1 MTTLVVD
8 TGQNLVGVFSVEE
21 QIYVPYRGAEI
32 LIALQRIAEAD
43 EVVTYNGKNY
53 DLKELGRFAGLDGD
67 LPLRGIHSDMRSICW
82 SDRIWGSSLGSTFA
96 MQFESHPD
104 FPDTHEGSN
113 ELDTYMTFQLWQ
125 GWKAG
130 KLTIL
135 DGGRIAQ
142 PAADPA

>member
-8 TGQNLVGVFSVEE
+8 TGQNLVGVFSAEE
-21 QIYVPYRGAEI
+21 QLYVPYRGVEI

-53 DLKELGRFAGLDGD
+53 DLKELGRFAGLNGD

-82 SDRIWGSSLGSTFA
+82 SDR
-96 MQFESHPD
+96 
-104 FPDTHEGSN
+104 
-113 ELDTYMTFQLWQ
+113 WQ
-125 GWKAG
+125 AWKAG

-135 DGGRIAQ
+135 DGGRRAETATDPPSDKLNLCLEMNRRRITSFSKNTWKPSAI
-142 PAADPA
+142 PA

>member
-8 TGQNLVGVFSVEE
+8 TGKNLVGVFSADE

-67 LPLRGIHSDMRSICW
+67 LPLRGF
-82 SDRIWGSSLGSTFA
+82 TA
-96 MQFESHPD
+96 
-104 FPDTHEGSN
+104 T
-113 ELDTYMTFQLWQ
+113 
-125 GWKAG
+125 
-130 KLTIL
+130 
-135 DGGRIAQ
+135 
-142 PAADPA
+142 